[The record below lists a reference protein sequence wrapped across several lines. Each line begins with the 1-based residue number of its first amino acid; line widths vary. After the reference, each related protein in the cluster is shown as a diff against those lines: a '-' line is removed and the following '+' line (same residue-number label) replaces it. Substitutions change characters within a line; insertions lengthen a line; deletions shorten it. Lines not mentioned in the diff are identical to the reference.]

1 MNGRQSDGLNDR
13 ERIIMTQD
21 PPETHGSPE
30 APQPHKRRVRY
41 SGRNPRRFE
50 EKYKE
55 HNPEKYAGDVEHII
69 AKGRTPAGMHIPICV
84 KEILEILDPRP
95 GETGLDATLGFG
107 GHAQE
112 LLARLAPEAQAD
124 GSSLKPAAAGGKSKR
139 RDSPRTLAASE
150 KVRGRPSSFGPGTK
164 ANDPAL
170 KPIGAGNAPK
180 GLGKLFALDVDPLEL
195 PRTEARLRGLGFSEE
210 VFIPRRMNFAGI
222 LGLLP
227 EAGGGFDFILADL
240 GVSSMQLDNP
250 ARGFTYKFDGPL
262 DLRLNP
268 SRGAPASELLRTIS
282 FKALTKLLAENADE
296 PHAETI
302 ARAIKGS
309 LSPIATTKQLADAV
323 RCALEKLPSKETDN
337 AIKRSL
343 QRTFMALRIGVNE
356 ELSVLDRFLEALPWC
371 LNPGGRVAIL
381 SFHSGED
388 RRVKKAFAKGG
399 AEGIYSGVAPT
410 CLRPSPEEQK
420 KNSRSSS
427 AKLRWAV
434 RSSLPVR

>member
-1 MNGRQSDGLNDR
+1 
-13 ERIIMTQD
+13 MTQD
-21 PPETHGSPE
+21 RQEPGDSPE
-30 APQPHKRRVRY
+30 APKPHKRRVRY

-50 EKYKE
+50 DKYKE
-55 HNPEKYAGDVEHII
+55 LNPEKYARDVEHVI

-84 KEILEILDPRP
+84 KEILEILDPKP

-112 LLARLAPEAQAD
+112 ILPRLSP
-124 GSSLKPAAAGGKSKR
+124 GGR
-139 RDSPRTLAASE
+139 
-150 KVRGRPSSFGPGTK
+150 
-164 ANDPAL
+164 
-170 KPIGAGNAPK
+170 
-180 GLGKLFALDVDPLEL
+180 LFALDVDTIEL
-195 PRTEARLRGLGFSEE
+195 PRTEARLRGLGFSKD
-210 VFIPRRMNFAGI
+210 VFITRRMNFAGI
-222 LGLLP
+222 MGLLP
-227 EAGGGFDFILADL
+227 EAGGGFDFVLADL

-268 SRGAPASELLRTIS
+268 SRGVPASELLKSIS
-282 FKALTKLLAENADE
+282 FKALAKLLAENADE

-309 LSPIATTKQLADAV
+309 LSPLTTTVQLSDTV
-323 RCALEKLPSKETDN
+323 RAALAKLPSKETDN
-337 AIKRSL
+337 AIKRAL

-371 LNPGGRVAIL
+371 LKPGARVAIL

-388 RRVKKAFAKGG
+388 RRVKKAFAAG
-399 AEGIYSGVAPT
+399 ADSGIYSSVAPT

-420 KNSRSSS
+420 KNSRSSC

-434 RSSLPVR
+434 RSPAPVR

>member
-1 MNGRQSDGLNDR
+1 
-13 ERIIMTQD
+13 MTQD
-21 PPETHGSPE
+21 QPEPQNSPE
-30 APQPHKRRVRY
+30 APKPHKRRVHY

-50 EKYKE
+50 DKYKE
-55 HNPEKYAGDVEHII
+55 LNPGKYAGDVEHII

-84 KEILEILDPRP
+84 KEILEILDPKP

-107 GHAQE
+107 GHAQV
-112 LLARLAPEAQAD
+112 LLARLAP
-124 GSSLKPAAAGGKSKR
+124 GGR
-139 RDSPRTLAASE
+139 
-150 KVRGRPSSFGPGTK
+150 
-164 ANDPAL
+164 
-170 KPIGAGNAPK
+170 
-180 GLGKLFALDVDPLEL
+180 LFATDVDPIEL
-195 PRTEARLRGLGFSEE
+195 PRTTARLRGLGFSEE
-210 VFIPRRMNFAGI
+210 AFIPRRMNFAGI
-222 LGLLP
+222 MGLLP
-227 EAGGGFDFILADL
+227 EAGGGFDFVLADL

-268 SRGAPASELLRTIS
+268 SRGAPASELLKSIS
-282 FKALTKLLAENADE
+282 LKALTALLAENADE
-296 PHAETI
+296 PHAEAI

-309 LSPIATTKQLADAV
+309 LTAIATTVQLSGTV
-323 RCALEKLPSKETDN
+323 RAALEKLPSKETDT

-356 ELSVLDRFLEALPWC
+356 ELSVLDRFLTALPWC
-371 LNPGGRVAIL
+371 LKPGGRAAIL

-388 RRVKKAFAKGG
+388 RRVKKAFAKGE

-410 CLRPSPEEQK
+410 CLRPSPEEEK

-434 RSSLPVR
+434 RSAAPAQ